1 MIDMRDFSSRQLV
14 VEGLASE
21 NESNKKRAID

>member
-21 NESNKKRAID
+21 NESNKRAID